1 MTLGKEVRVVGDV
14 AEADVTREESRG
26 VSAQSRIEVTTPSG
40 SVVRLYGGVDIA
52 SFTRVMEVLERC

>member
-1 MTLGKEVRVVGDV
+1 MRVVGDV